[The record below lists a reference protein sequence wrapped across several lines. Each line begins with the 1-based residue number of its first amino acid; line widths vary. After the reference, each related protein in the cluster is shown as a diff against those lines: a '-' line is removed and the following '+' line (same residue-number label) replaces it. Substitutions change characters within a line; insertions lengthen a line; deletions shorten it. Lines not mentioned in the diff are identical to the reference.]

1 MRGVSLSAIIIIH
14 ALAAAFT
21 WLCSIGS
28 VLVWGIP
35 ALALCALV
43 IFALQWLAFVPAYLR
58 QTERYYDLVGSLTY
72 VGAVFLALILSS
84 GHDARSLLLAALI
97 TLWAARLGS
106 FLFRR
111 ISEQGHDSRFD
122 RIKPNAVLFFRTWS
136 LQGLWVLVTA
146 GAALTAIT
154 SPHKPPLG
162 LLDIAGAALWLSG
175 FVIEVVADRQKR
187 QFRRSQGEQRFIDV
201 GLWSRSRHPNYF
213 GEIVLWTGIALM
225 AVPALQGWQY
235 VALVSPLFVFVLLT
249 RISGVPLLER
259 KADRRWGDDP
269 AYTAYKANTPVLVP
283 RLFRA
288 AR

>member
-1 MRGVSLSAIIIIH
+1 MSAIIFIH

-21 WLCSIGS
+21 WLCSSGS
-28 VLVWGIP
+28 ALVWGIP
-35 ALALCALV
+35 ALACCALF
-43 IFALQWLAFVPAYLR
+43 IFALQWLAFIPAYLR

-72 VGAVFLALILSS
+72 MGAVFLALLLSTS
-84 GHDARSLLLAALI
+84 HDARSLLLAVLI
-97 TLWAARLGS
+97 TVWAVRLGS

-154 SPHKPPLG
+154 SPHQPPLG
-162 LLDIAGAALWLSG
+162 LLDMAGAALWLFG
-175 FVIEVVADRQKR
+175 FAIEVVADRQKR
-187 QFRRSQGEQRFIDV
+187 QFRRSQGEQGFIDV

-213 GEIVLWTGIALM
+213 GEIVLWAGIALM
-225 AVPALQGWQY
+225 AAPALTGWQY
-235 VALVSPLFVFVLLT
+235 VALVSPLFVYVLLT

-269 AYTAYKANTPVLVP
+269 GYTAYKANTPVLVP